1 MTSDKKEIGIMK
13 KKEMKKWLLSIALVV
28 LASLYP
34 VIFIYAQNVSEVD
47 FVEILSLALLY
58 PVVGVVLWAVFC
70 LITKSPMRS
79 ALSATL
85 LVFFLSNYMLIQN
98 VVQKVFVNLKYWHI
112 LPLGLF
118 ILGHIV
124 YLIYRFEE
132 KTFED
137 IVPVGA
143 LVMAVLLLINLVP
156 AVPTI
161 VQKIASNSNESP
173 LSSDVEESN
182 QPNIYWFVFDEC
194 ASFPVIEK
202 HYGYTDTTVQDY
214 LIEKGFFIS
223 HSSRNESGN
232 TNAVLTNCL
241 NLDYVVNSGMP
252 LSEIET
258 YTANPAMYQLL
269 NEKKYQIRGV
279 GNTMWLGGV
288 ESVTEE
294 GGASGG
300 QTVEG
305 TSVSELIL
313 QNTVIAPFMVF
324 DGTAETKL
332 ILDSYAYLQ
341 NPENIEPNT
350 ATFTL
355 CYLCTPHQPFLFD
368 ENGNSVAAANYNN
381 WDDPKYY
388 LGQYIFTMNNLCE
401 MVDCILEKD
410 SDSII
415 VVQSDHGPRFK
426 AGMTFEEQ
434 TNVLNAVYYR
444 GEDISQIDGKS
455 SVNTFRLIF
464 SKLFDMEMMEVPV
477 HD

>member
-1 MTSDKKEIGIMK
+1 MK
-13 KKEMKKWLLSIALVV
+13 KIEMKTWLLSIAMVV
-28 LASLYP
+28 LASVYP
-34 VIFIYAQNVSEVD
+34 VIFTYAQNVSEVD
-47 FVEILSLALLY
+47 FVEVLSLAVLY
-58 PVVGVVLWAVFC
+58 PVVGIVLWAVFC

-79 ALSATL
+79 AFSVFI

-98 VVQKVFVNLKYWHI
+98 VIQGVFVDLKYWHI
-112 LPLGLF
+112 LPLCLLV
-118 ILGHIV
+118 LGHVV
-124 YLIYRFEE
+124 YLIFRFEE
-132 KTFED
+132 KNFAD
-137 IVPVGA
+137 IVVVGT
-143 LVMAVLLLINLVP
+143 LVMAVLLLINVVP

-161 VQKIASNSNESP
+161 VQKIASNSKDSTI
-173 LSSDVEESN
+173 SSDVEESN

-194 ASFPVIEK
+194 ASFPVMEK

-214 LIEKGFFIS
+214 LTEMGFFIS

-241 NLDYVVNSGMP
+241 NLDYVVNSDMP

-258 YTANPAMYQLL
+258 YTSNPAMYQLL
-269 NEKKYQIRGV
+269 SENQYQIRGV

-288 ESVTEE
+288 ESVTED

-305 TSVSELIL
+305 ISVSEMIL
-313 QNTVIAPFMVF
+313 QNSVIAPFMVF

-341 NPENIEPNT
+341 DSENIEPNT

-368 ENGNSVAAANYNN
+368 ENGDNVSVANYNN
-381 WDDPKYY
+381 WDDPQYY
-388 LGQYIFTMNNLCE
+388 LGQYIFTMKNMCE
-401 MVDCILEKD
+401 MVDCILEND

-415 VVQSDHGPRFK
+415 VIQSDHGPRFK

-444 GEDISQIDGKS
+444 GEDMSQIDGKS

-464 SKLFDMEMMEVPV
+464 SKLFDVDLKEVPV